1 LFRVSRPQGPGERR
15 LHAGFKLWL
24 AGDDDSSSFGQG
36 RWQLLQAIE
45 REGSLR
51 AAAASLEIS
60 YRKAWGDLK
69 ASEAALGVKLIE
81 ARRGGAAGGDT
92 RLTPEGRAWLRAYG
106 RFRSQ
111 VAKAVSRAFATSF
124 KDLRP

>member
-1 LFRVSRPQGPGERR
+1 MSSPPGAGTSRVRPAFR
-15 LHAGFKLWL
+15 LWL
-24 AGDDDSSSFGQG
+24 AGEDESSPFGQG

-69 ASEAALGVKLIE
+69 ATDRALGVQLL
-81 ARRGGAAGGDT
+81 AAHRGGSAGGDT
-92 RLTPEGRAWLRAYG
+92 RLTPAGQAWLRAYDG
-106 RFRSQ
+106 FRKR
-111 VAKAVSRAFATSF
+111 VARAVDRAFAASF
-124 KDLRP
+124 KDLLS

>member
-1 LFRVSRPQGPGERR
+1 MSSAHVEGVNQLRPDFR
-15 LHAGFKLWL
+15 LWL
-24 AGDDDSSSFGQG
+24 AGDDASSPFGLG

-69 ASEAALGVKLIE
+69 ATEQALGVKLI
-81 ARRGGAAGGDT
+81 AAHRGGSAGGDT
-92 RLTPEGRAWLRAYG
+92 RLTPVGRAWLRAYD
-106 RFRSQ
+106 RFHRQ
-111 VAKAVSRAFATSF
+111 VARAVERSF
-124 KDLRP
+124 KACFEDLLP